1 MIVASYVGVTTGSLL
16 YSGRYNEFTMYIQ
29 EHSMLYVQTKKNRKY
44 IHQYIEYCKVSVN
57 TNSNRKTILN
67 INSVTE
73 HD

>member
-1 MIVASYVGVTTGSLL
+1 
-16 YSGRYNEFTMYIQ
+16 MYIQ
-29 EHSMLYVQTKKNRKY
+29 EHSMLYVQPEKNRKY

-57 TNSNRKTILN
+57 TNSKRKTILN